1 MSRRGLWRPCP
12 SNVTCC
18 GACWMLLTGPIRAA
32 SDRGIINYTHWT
44 ILYQASDLPVN
55 FRLYCAN
62 FRACATPGRRGEHN
76 GTGGG
81 MSIAVLSTNRPH
93 LARQVRLEWDPVRN
107 RQVLLAPEGVL
118 VLNQTGATI
127 LGLCDGERT
136 VVEIV
141 EELRGQYN
149 RVVGDEVRDF
159 LARLVAKRW
168 VELGDE

>member
-1 MSRRGLWRPCP
+1 
-12 SNVTCC
+12 
-18 GACWMLLTGPIRAA
+18 
-32 SDRGIINYTHWT
+32 
-44 ILYQASDLPVN
+44 
-55 FRLYCAN
+55 
-62 FRACATPGRRGEHN
+62 
-76 GTGGG
+76 

-93 LARQVRLEWDPVRN
+93 LARQVRMEWDPARK
-107 RQVLLAPEGVL
+107 RHVLLAPEGVL
-118 VLNQTGATI
+118 LLNQTGATI

-149 RVVGDEVRDF
+149 RVAGDEVQGF

>member
-1 MSRRGLWRPCP
+1 
-12 SNVTCC
+12 
-18 GACWMLLTGPIRAA
+18 
-32 SDRGIINYTHWT
+32 
-44 ILYQASDLPVN
+44 
-55 FRLYCAN
+55 
-62 FRACATPGRRGEHN
+62 
-76 GTGGG
+76 

-93 LARQVRLEWDPVRN
+93 LARQVRLEWDPVRE
-107 RQVLLAPEGVL
+107 RHVLLEPEGVL

-141 EELRGQYN
+141 EGLGEKYN
-149 RVVGDEVRDF
+149 RVAGDEVRDF

>member
-1 MSRRGLWRPCP
+1 
-12 SNVTCC
+12 
-18 GACWMLLTGPIRAA
+18 
-32 SDRGIINYTHWT
+32 
-44 ILYQASDLPVN
+44 
-55 FRLYCAN
+55 
-62 FRACATPGRRGEHN
+62 
-76 GTGGG
+76 

-93 LARQVRLEWDPVRN
+93 LARQVRVQWDPVRE

-141 EELRGQYN
+141 EELRGRYN
-149 RVVGDEVRDF
+149 RVDADEVRDF

-168 VELGDE
+168 VELDDE